1 MNEKVPQSDIIFKNL
16 FSAKRNEDLL
26 VDFLESILQIKID
39 KIETQ
44 KEVEPEIH
52 NIEEKQGRL
61 DIKATVND
69 ELIVDVEMQNIDYKD
84 TEKRAVF
91 YAGCLIRDCIKPKE
105 DYQNIKDIAVIW
117 ILDYELENGNEEYF
131 TETMTVDRKY
141 CKYEII
147 RGVKYYFI
155 ELPKFRRMVTN
166 KLETNLENWL
176 AFIDYKRKDLMEMA
190 MNQNEKI
197 RRANEEYEYL
207 TGDEA
212 VKRREELRN
221 KAFRDEA
228 AARRCGREEGEE
240 ARDCNRKSFGRTKRR
255 ANTEKLSGER
265 KGRTETAKNMLK
277 DKMDKKTIIKYTGLT
292 LKELDKITV

>member
-69 ELIVDVEMQNIDYKD
+69 ELIVDIEMQNIDYKD

-117 ILDYELENGNEEYF
+117 ILDYELENENKEYF
-131 TETMTVDRKY
+131 TRTKTVEDKY

-255 ANTEKLSGER
+255 EKTEKEKAEWKLQKICLEIKWIR
-265 KGRTETAKNMLK
+265 KP
-277 DKMDKKTIIKYTGLT
+277 
-292 LKELDKITV
+292 

>member
-1 MNEKVPQSDIIFKNL
+1 MNEKVPQNDVIFKNL

-91 YAGCLIRDCIKPKE
+91 YAGCLIRDSIKTKE
-105 DYQNIKDIAVIW
+105 AYKIIKDIAIIW
-117 ILDYELENGNEEYF
+117 ILDYELDNENTEYF
-131 TETMTVDRKY
+131 TETMTVDKKY

-155 ELPKFRRMVTN
+155 ELPKFRRMVTD
-166 KLETNLENWL
+166 KPETNLENWL
-176 AFIDYKRKDLMEMA
+176 AFIDYKRKELIEMA

-212 VKRREELRN
+212 IKRRTELRER
-221 KAFRDEA
+221 AMRDEA
-228 AARRCGREEGEE
+228 AARLCGREEGEKT
-240 ARDCNRKSFGRTKRR
+240 RNCNRKSLRNTGRRKKAEKRDGEIKRR
-255 ANTEKLSGER
+255 K
-265 KGRTETAKNMLK
+265 KRTNKSPNRNS
-277 DKMDKKTIIKYTGLT
+277 
-292 LKELDKITV
+292 

>member
-1 MNEKVPQSDIIFKNL
+1 MTEKVPQSDIIFKNL

-26 VDFLESILQIKID
+26 VDFLESILQIKIE

-69 ELIVDVEMQNIDYKD
+69 ELIVDVEMQNTNYKD

-117 ILDYELENGNEEYF
+117 ILDYELENENKEYF
-131 TETMTVDRKY
+131 TRTKTVEDKY

-176 AFIDYKRKDLMEMA
+176 VFIDYKRKDLMEMA

-221 KAFRDEA
+221 KALRDEA

-240 ARDCNRKSFGRTKRR
+240 AGIVIGRALGK
-255 ANTEKLSGER
+255 KDGEI
-265 KGRTETAKNMLK
+265 KAKMETAKNMLK
-277 DKMDKKTIIKYTGLT
+277 DKIDKKSVIKYTGLS
-292 LKELDKITV
+292 LKEVEKLAISN

>member
-1 MNEKVPQSDIIFKNL
+1 MNEKVPQSDVIFKNL

-39 KIETQ
+39 KIEAQ

-61 DIKATVND
+61 DIKAIVND
-69 ELIVDVEMQNIDYKD
+69 ELIVDIEMQNIDYKD

-91 YAGCLIRDCIKPKE
+91 YE
-105 DYQNIKDIAVIW
+105 
-117 ILDYELENGNEEYF
+117 
-131 TETMTVDRKY
+131 
-141 CKYEII
+141 
-147 RGVKYYFI
+147 
-155 ELPKFRRMVTN
+155 
-166 KLETNLENWL
+166 
-176 AFIDYKRKDLMEMA
+176 RKDLMEMA

-212 VKRREELRN
+212 VKRREELRD
-221 KAFRDEA
+221 KALRDEA

-240 ARDCNRKSFGRTKRR
+240 ARNCNRKSFGRTGRR
-255 ANTEKLSGER
+255 KKTERLNGEKSGEI
-265 KGRTETAKNMLK
+265 KAKMETAKNMLK
-277 DKMDKKTIIKYTGLT
+277 DDKMDKKIVIKYTGLT
-292 LKELDKITV
+292 LKEIEKIMI

>member
-26 VDFLESILQIKID
+26 VDFLESMLQIKIE

-69 ELIVDVEMQNIDYKD
+69 ELIVDVEMQNTNYKD

-117 ILDYELENGNEEYF
+117 ILDYELENENEEYF
-131 TETMTVDRKY
+131 TRTKTVEDKY

-221 KAFRDEA
+221 KALRDEA

-240 ARDCNRKSFGRTKRR
+240 AGIVIGRALGK
-255 ANTEKLSGER
+255 KDGEI
-265 KGRTETAKNMLK
+265 KAKIETAKNMLR
-277 DKMDKKTIIKYTGLT
+277 DKIDKKNIIKYTGLS
-292 LKELDKITV
+292 LKEVEKLTVCG

>member
-1 MNEKVPQSDIIFKNL
+1 MNEKIPQNDVIFKNL

-39 KIETQ
+39 KIEAQ

-91 YAGCLIRDCIKPKE
+91 YAGCLIRDCIKPRE

-117 ILDYELENGNEEYF
+117 ILDYELENENKEYF

-265 KGRTETAKNMLK
+265 KGRMETAKNMLK

>member
-1 MNEKVPQSDIIFKNL
+1 MTEKVPQSDIIFKNL

-26 VDFLESILQIKID
+26 IDFLESILQIKIE
-39 KIETQ
+39 KIEAQ

-69 ELIVDVEMQNIDYKD
+69 ELIVDVEMQNTNYKD

-117 ILDYELENGNEEYF
+117 ILDYELETENKEYF
-131 TETMTVDRKY
+131 TRTKTVEDKY

-166 KLETNLENWL
+166 KLKTNLENWL

-221 KAFRDEA
+221 KALRDEA

-240 ARDCNRKSFGRTKRR
+240 AGIVIGRALGK
-255 ANTEKLSGER
+255 KDGEI
-265 KGRTETAKNMLK
+265 KAKMETAKNMLK
-277 DKMDKKTIIKYTGLT
+277 DKIDKKSVIKYTGLS
-292 LKELDKITV
+292 LKEVEKLAISN

>member
-1 MNEKVPQSDIIFKNL
+1 MTEKVPQSDIIFKNL

-26 VDFLESILQIKID
+26 IDFLESILQIKIE

-69 ELIVDVEMQNIDYKD
+69 ELIVDVEMQNTNYKD

-117 ILDYELENGNEEYF
+117 ILDYELETENKEYF
-131 TETMTVDRKY
+131 TRTKTVEDKY

-221 KAFRDEA
+221 KALRDEA

-240 ARDCNRKSFGRTKRR
+240 AGIVIGRALGK
-255 ANTEKLSGER
+255 KDGEI
-265 KGRTETAKNMLK
+265 KAKMETAKNMLK
-277 DKMDKKTIIKYTGLT
+277 DKIDKKSVIKYTGLS
-292 LKELDKITV
+292 LKEVEKIAISN

>member
-1 MNEKVPQSDIIFKNL
+1 MTEKVPQSDIIFKNL

-26 VDFLESILQIKID
+26 IDFLESILQIKIE

-69 ELIVDVEMQNIDYKD
+69 ELIVDVEMQNTNYKD

-117 ILDYELENGNEEYF
+117 ILDYELETENKEYF
-131 TETMTVDRKY
+131 TRTKTVEDKY

-166 KLETNLENWL
+166 KLKTNLENWL

-212 VKRREELRN
+212 IKRRTELRER
-221 KAFRDEA
+221 AMRDEA
-228 AARRCGREEGEE
+228 AARLCGREEGEKT
-240 ARDCNRKSFGRTKRR
+240 RNCNRKSLRNTGRRKKAEKRDGEIKRR
-255 ANTEKLSGER
+255 K
-265 KGRTETAKNMLK
+265 KRTNKSPNRNS
-277 DKMDKKTIIKYTGLT
+277 
-292 LKELDKITV
+292 

>member
-1 MNEKVPQSDIIFKNL
+1 MTEKVPQSDIIFKNL

-26 VDFLESILQIKID
+26 IDFLESILQIKIE

-69 ELIVDVEMQNIDYKD
+69 ELIVDVEMQNTNYKD

-117 ILDYELENGNEEYF
+117 ILDYELETENKEYF
-131 TETMTVDRKY
+131 TRTKTVEDKY

-166 KLETNLENWL
+166 KLKTNLENWL

-221 KAFRDEA
+221 KALRDEA

-240 ARDCNRKSFGRTKRR
+240 AGIVIGRALGK
-255 ANTEKLSGER
+255 KDGEI
-265 KGRTETAKNMLK
+265 KAKIETAKNMLR
-277 DKMDKKTIIKYTGLT
+277 DKIDKKNIIKYTGLS
-292 LKELDKITV
+292 LKEVEKLTVCG

>member
-26 VDFLESILQIKID
+26 VDFLESMLQIKIE
-39 KIETQ
+39 KIEAQ

-69 ELIVDVEMQNIDYKD
+69 ELIVDVEMQNTNYKD

-117 ILDYELENGNEEYF
+117 ILDYELETENKEYF
-131 TETMTVDRKY
+131 TRTKTVEDKY

-221 KAFRDEA
+221 KALRDEA

-240 ARDCNRKSFGRTKRR
+240 AGIVIGRALGK
-255 ANTEKLSGER
+255 KDGEI
-265 KGRTETAKNMLK
+265 KAKIETAKNMLK
-277 DKMDKKTIIKYTGLT
+277 DKIDKKSVIKYTGLS
-292 LKELDKITV
+292 LKEVEKIAISN

>member
-26 VDFLESILQIKID
+26 VDFLESILQIKIE

-61 DIKATVND
+61 DIKATVNE
-69 ELIVDVEMQNIDYKD
+69 ELIVDVEMQNTNYKD

-117 ILDYELENGNEEYF
+117 ILDYELETENKEYF
-131 TETMTVDRKY
+131 TRTKTVEDKY

-176 AFIDYKRKDLMEMA
+176 AFIDYKRKDLIEMA

-221 KAFRDEA
+221 KALRDEA

-240 ARDCNRKSFGRTKRR
+240 AGIVIGRALGK
-255 ANTEKLSGER
+255 KDGEI
-265 KGRTETAKNMLK
+265 KAKIETAKNMLK
-277 DKMDKKTIIKYTGLT
+277 DKIDKKSVIKYTGLS
-292 LKELDKITV
+292 LKEVEKIAISN

>member
-1 MNEKVPQSDIIFKNL
+1 MTEKVPQSDIIFKNL

-26 VDFLESILQIKID
+26 IDFLESILQIKIE

-69 ELIVDVEMQNIDYKD
+69 ELIVDVEMQNTNYKD

-117 ILDYELENGNEEYF
+117 ILDYELETENKEYF
-131 TETMTVDRKY
+131 TRTKTVEDKY

-221 KAFRDEA
+221 KALRDEA

-240 ARDCNRKSFGRTKRR
+240 AGIVIGRALGK
-255 ANTEKLSGER
+255 KDGEI
-265 KGRTETAKNMLK
+265 KAKMETAKNMLK
-277 DKMDKKTIIKYTGLT
+277 DKIDKKSVIKYTGLS
-292 LKELDKITV
+292 LKEVEKLAISN

>member
-1 MNEKVPQSDIIFKNL
+1 MTEKVPQSDIIFKNL

-26 VDFLESILQIKID
+26 VDFLESILQIKIE

-61 DIKATVND
+61 DIKATIND
-69 ELIVDVEMQNIDYKD
+69 ELIVDVEMQNTNYKD

-117 ILDYELENGNEEYF
+117 ILDYELETENKEYF
-131 TETMTVDRKY
+131 TRTKTVEDKY

-166 KLETNLENWL
+166 KLKTNLENWL

-221 KAFRDEA
+221 KALRDEA

-240 ARDCNRKSFGRTKRR
+240 AGIVIGRALGK
-255 ANTEKLSGER
+255 KDGEI
-265 KGRTETAKNMLK
+265 KAKIETAKNMLR
-277 DKMDKKTIIKYTGLT
+277 DKIDKKSVIKYTGLS
-292 LKELDKITV
+292 LKEVEKIAISN

>member
-26 VDFLESILQIKID
+26 VDFLESMLQIKIE

-69 ELIVDVEMQNIDYKD
+69 ELIVDVEMQNTNYKD

-117 ILDYELENGNEEYF
+117 ILDYELETENKEYF
-131 TETMTVDRKY
+131 TRTKTVEDKY

-155 ELPKFRRMVTN
+155 ELPKFRRMVTK
-166 KLETNLENWL
+166 KLETTLENWL

-190 MNQNEKI
+190 MPQNEKI

-221 KAFRDEA
+221 KALRDEA

-240 ARDCNRKSFGRTKRR
+240 AGIVIGRALGK
-255 ANTEKLSGER
+255 KDGEI
-265 KGRTETAKNMLK
+265 KAKIETAKNMLR
-277 DKMDKKTIIKYTGLT
+277 DKIDKKNIIKYTGLS
-292 LKELDKITV
+292 LKEVEKLTVCG

>member
-1 MNEKVPQSDIIFKNL
+1 MTEKVPQSDIIFKNL

-26 VDFLESILQIKID
+26 VDFLESILQIKIE

-61 DIKATVND
+61 DIKATIND
-69 ELIVDVEMQNIDYKD
+69 ELIVDVEMQNTNYKD

-117 ILDYELENGNEEYF
+117 ILDYELETENKEYF
-131 TETMTVDRKY
+131 TRTKTVEDKY

-166 KLETNLENWL
+166 KLKTNLENWL

-221 KAFRDEA
+221 KALRDEA

-240 ARDCNRKSFGRTKRR
+240 AGIVIGRALGK
-255 ANTEKLSGER
+255 KDGEI
-265 KGRTETAKNMLK
+265 KAKMETAKNMLR
-277 DKMDKKTIIKYTGLT
+277 DKIDKKSVIKYTGLS
-292 LKELDKITV
+292 LKEVEKIAISN

>member
-1 MNEKVPQSDIIFKNL
+1 MNEKVPQSDVIFKNL

-39 KIETQ
+39 KIEAQ

-69 ELIVDVEMQNIDYKD
+69 ELIVDIEMQNIDYKD

-117 ILDYELENGNEEYF
+117 ILDYELKNENEEYF

-147 RGVKYYFI
+147 KGVKYYFI

-190 MNQNEKI
+190 MNKNEKI

-221 KAFRDEA
+221 KALRDEA

-240 ARDCNRKSFGRTKRR
+240 ARDRNRKSFGRTKRR

-265 KGRTETAKNMLK
+265 KGRMETAKNMLK

-292 LKELDKITV
+292 LKELDKIMI

>member
-16 FSAKRNEDLL
+16 FSAKRNEELL
-26 VDFLESILQIKID
+26 VDFLESILQIKIE

-69 ELIVDVEMQNIDYKD
+69 ELIVDVEMQNTDYKD

-117 ILDYELENGNEEYF
+117 ILDYELENENKEYF
-131 TETMTVDRKY
+131 TRTKTVEDKY

-176 AFIDYKRKDLMEMA
+176 VFIDYKRKDLMEMA

-221 KAFRDEA
+221 KALRDEA

-240 ARDCNRKSFGRTKRR
+240 AGIVIGRALGK
-255 ANTEKLSGER
+255 KDGEI
-265 KGRTETAKNMLK
+265 KAKMETAKNMLK
-277 DKMDKKTIIKYTGLT
+277 DKIDKKSVIKYTGLS
-292 LKELDKITV
+292 LKEVEKLAISN

>member
-1 MNEKVPQSDIIFKNL
+1 MNEKVPQSDVIFKNL

-39 KIETQ
+39 KIEAQ

-69 ELIVDVEMQNIDYKD
+69 ELIVDVEMQNTDYKD

-91 YAGCLIRDCIKPKE
+91 YAGCLIRDCIKPRE

-117 ILDYELENGNEEYF
+117 ILDYELENENKEYF
-131 TETMTVDRKY
+131 TRTKTVEDKY

-147 RGVKYYFI
+147 RSVKYYFI

-221 KAFRDEA
+221 KALRDEA

-240 ARDCNRKSFGRTKRR
+240 VGIIIGRALGK
-255 ANTEKLSGER
+255 KDGEI
-265 KGRTETAKNMLK
+265 KAKIETARNMLK
-277 DKMDKKTIIKYTGLT
+277 DKIDKKSIIKYTGLS
-292 LKELDKITV
+292 LKEVEKLAISN

>member
-26 VDFLESILQIKID
+26 VDFLESMLQIKIE

-69 ELIVDVEMQNIDYKD
+69 ELIVDVEMQNTNYKD

-117 ILDYELENGNEEYF
+117 ILDYELETENKEYF
-131 TETMTVDRKY
+131 TRTKTVEDKY

-221 KAFRDEA
+221 KALRDEA

-240 ARDCNRKSFGRTKRR
+240 AGIVIGRALGK
-255 ANTEKLSGER
+255 KDGEI
-265 KGRTETAKNMLK
+265 KAKIETAKNMLK
-277 DKMDKKTIIKYTGLT
+277 DKIDKKSVIKYTGLS
-292 LKELDKITV
+292 LKEVEKIAISN

>member
-1 MNEKVPQSDIIFKNL
+1 MTEKVPQSDIIFKNL

-26 VDFLESILQIKID
+26 IDFLESILQIKIE

-69 ELIVDVEMQNIDYKD
+69 ELIVDVEMQNTNYKD

-117 ILDYELENGNEEYF
+117 ILDYELENENEEYF
-131 TETMTVDRKY
+131 TRTKTVEDKY

-166 KLETNLENWL
+166 KLKTNLENWL

-221 KAFRDEA
+221 KALRDEA

-240 ARDCNRKSFGRTKRR
+240 AGIVIGRALGK
-255 ANTEKLSGER
+255 KDGEI
-265 KGRTETAKNMLK
+265 KAKMETAKNMLK
-277 DKMDKKTIIKYTGLT
+277 DKIDKKSVIKYTGLS
-292 LKELDKITV
+292 LKEVEKLAISN

>member
-1 MNEKVPQSDIIFKNL
+1 MTEKVPQSDIIFKNL

-26 VDFLESILQIKID
+26 IDFLESILQIKIE

-69 ELIVDVEMQNIDYKD
+69 ELIVDVEMQNTNYKD

-117 ILDYELENGNEEYF
+117 ILDYELENENKEYF
-131 TETMTVDRKY
+131 TRTKTVEDKY

-176 AFIDYKRKDLMEMA
+176 VFIDYKRKDLMEMA

-221 KAFRDEA
+221 KALRDEA

-240 ARDCNRKSFGRTKRR
+240 AGIVIGRALGK
-255 ANTEKLSGER
+255 KDGEI
-265 KGRTETAKNMLK
+265 KAKMETAKNMLK
-277 DKMDKKTIIKYTGLT
+277 DKIDKKSVIKYTGLS
-292 LKELDKITV
+292 LKEVEKLAISN